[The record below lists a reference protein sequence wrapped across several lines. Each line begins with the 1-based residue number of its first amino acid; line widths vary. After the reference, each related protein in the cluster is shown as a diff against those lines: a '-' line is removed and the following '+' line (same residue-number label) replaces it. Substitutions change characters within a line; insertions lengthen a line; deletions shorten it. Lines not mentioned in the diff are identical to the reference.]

1 MMHGQSSDR
10 IPSQTTAQPKTN
22 CDSTQYSPPL
32 KKKYSTLQFNKF
44 LQIFTFL
51 IPASDSQ
58 EKESQMISPV
68 LLLLRQIIVFRKGL
82 WRGMSDSPL
91 RSPLTASQLDR

>member
-1 MMHGQSSDR
+1 
-10 IPSQTTAQPKTN
+10 
-22 CDSTQYSPPL
+22 
-32 KKKYSTLQFNKF
+32 
-44 LQIFTFL
+44 
-51 IPASDSQ
+51 
-58 EKESQMISPV
+58 MISPV

>member
-1 MMHGQSSDR
+1 MGKVQIVS
-10 IPSQTTAQPKTN
+10 PVKQQPNPKPIATLPN
-22 CDSTQYSPPL
+22 IHPPL